1 MGIGVEWRNSTDM
14 GWRQEKYMGMGI
26 IYFAMSLFALTD
38 GWNHYLHVCIMQNVI
53 ELLVAKRRL
62 AK

>member
-1 MGIGVEWRNSTDM
+1 M
-14 GWRQEKYMGMGI
+14 EKLHGYGLEARKIHGDGDN
-26 IYFAMSLFALTD
+26 LFCHVTVALTD